1 MFKTPSAR
9 RCEWRSPT
17 VIGSWMD
24 GNAMV
29 TVYFGTNRNLLTNVD
44 GIDFGDR
51 FSEADLGD
59 LRFGQA
65 EVIDGRLDPSRIQL
79 LPDNK
84 TEGSLALF
92 QDIQQTMRSQSLD
105 SIMLIHGFNVTF
117 KGALEGAANFK
128 TRLAALS
135 DNRYTPNV
143 FVFSWPSNGELF
155 DYKDD
160 RHDAQTSGYAFARG
174 LKKLTDFLRDPSSG
188 EPCQQRVNLVAHSMG
203 NYVLRH
209 ALQETQKI
217 SGDRTLPRLFD
228 NIILTAADEDN
239 DAFEHDYK
247 FARLPEL
254 GKQVT
259 VYFNTE
265 DQALTVS
272 DVTTGNPDRLG
283 QSGPRYPRQL
293 PYKVVVVDVS
303 DLVSILKEHSY
314 HVTNDTVVQDVIAVL
329 QGQSPDA
336 FTARRYIEHANKFK
350 LGR

>member
-1 MFKTPSAR
+1 
-9 RCEWRSPT
+9 
-17 VIGSWMD
+17 
-24 GNAMV
+24 MV
-29 TVYFGTNRNLLTNVD
+29 TVYFGTNRNLIANAEE
-44 GIDFGDR
+44 IDFGDR
-51 FSEADLGD
+51 FSETDLGD

-65 EVIDGRLDPSRIQL
+65 EVVDDTLDRSRIQL

-84 TEGSLALF
+84 TEGSTALF

-105 SIMLIHGFNVTF
+105 SIILIHGFNVTF
-117 KGALEGAANFK
+117 QAALVGAANLK
-128 TRLAALS
+128 TRLAELS
-135 DNRYTPNV
+135 DNQYTPNV

-155 DYKDD
+155 EYKDD
-160 RHDAQTSGYAFARG
+160 RHDAKTSGYAFARG
-174 LKKLTDFLRDPSSG
+174 LEKLTQFLRDPQSS

-228 NIILTAADEDN
+228 NIVLTAADEDN

-254 GKQVT
+254 SKQVT

-272 DVTTGNPDRLG
+272 DVTKGNPDRLG

-314 HVTNDTVVQDVIAVL
+314 HVTNDHVVRDLIAVL
-329 QGQSPDA
+329 RGQSPDA